1 MPNVMNTEIGDRT
14 RIVGLDDF
22 PHNWLFIEYLLRTLW
37 TSIRSQQKKNNIKI
51 LRVLTEKQ
59 VRKKI
64 EGQRKER
71 KNEKLAKA

>member
-37 TSIRSQQKKNNIKI
+37 TSIRSQQRKNNIKI
-51 LRVLTEKQ
+51 LTIPT
-59 VRKKI
+59 KI
-64 EGQRKER
+64 STLAQKLSIIYM
-71 KNEKLAKA
+71 KNI